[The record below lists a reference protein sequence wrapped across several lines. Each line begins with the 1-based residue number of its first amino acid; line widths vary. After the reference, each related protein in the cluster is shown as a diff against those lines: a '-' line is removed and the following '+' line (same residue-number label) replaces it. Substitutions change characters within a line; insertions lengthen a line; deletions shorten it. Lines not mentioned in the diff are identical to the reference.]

1 MKIKFALHSLS
12 IGAVIYTVWAMFYS
26 VHVWT
31 MLLGLGAI
39 LICEMLQLLID
50 IQADES
56 CASR

>member
-12 IGAVIYTVWAMFYS
+12 VGAVIYTTWAMFYS

-50 IQADES
+50 LSNDDS
-56 CASR
+56 NSK

>member
-31 MLLGLGAI
+31 MLLGLSAI
-39 LICEMLQLLID
+39 LISEMLQLLID
-50 IQADES
+50 LSIDDS
-56 CASR
+56 NSK

>member
-12 IGAVIYTVWAMFYS
+12 IGAVIYTTWAMFYS

-39 LICEMLQLLID
+39 LVSEMLQLLID
-50 IQADES
+50 LKLDE
-56 CASR
+56 ASSK

>member
-12 IGAVIYTVWAMFYS
+12 IGAVIYTTWAMFYS

-31 MLLGLGAI
+31 MLLGLGSI

-50 IQADES
+50 LSIDDAKS
-56 CASR
+56 K

>member
-1 MKIKFALHSLS
+1 MKVKFALHSLS
-12 IGAVIYTVWAMFYS
+12 IGAVIYTTWAMFYS

-50 IQADES
+50 LSIDDAKS
-56 CASR
+56 K